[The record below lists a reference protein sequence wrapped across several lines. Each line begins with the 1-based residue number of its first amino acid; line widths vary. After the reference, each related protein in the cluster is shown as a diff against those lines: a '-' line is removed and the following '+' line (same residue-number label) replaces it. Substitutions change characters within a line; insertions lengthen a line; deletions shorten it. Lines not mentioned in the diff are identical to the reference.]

1 MRIRSVISTLNANL
15 TAVETTSDLE
25 RFETARM
32 CAKNTP
38 FSDLH
43 NTFLRNV
50 KRVSCTL
57 LLISLSFI
65 NPLAGS
71 LCWGQSAS
79 IAIVDDR
86 SVHVPYE
93 YEVEDGDTL
102 WLLSQEFF
110 NDPWLW
116 PNLWAL
122 NPHITNPHWIYP
134 GDIIRLKWTP
144 QAVAESQGEDFNL
157 EPVSYSAD
165 LQKVARLIV
174 NRGMILD
181 HVKDAIGQV
190 TASPES
196 KSNLS
201 TGDRIYLEVKDPS
214 KITLGQTLSIYRPQ
228 ENVSHPDTRESLGVK
243 VLYIGVA
250 EVVERGDDQQ
260 LIKAIITSSER
271 EMERGD
277 LVFGSTEK
285 LIEVNPTKNLVD
297 LEGVIIDSIADISEF
312 GQHHMVFINVGSEE
326 GVQVGNRLAVARRGD
341 GLMKQSAEKDAQMPL
356 EPVGEL
362 MVIATQA
369 HTASAL
375 ITRSTLELR
384 RGDQVL
390 MLRNY

>member
-1 MRIRSVISTLNANL
+1 MESRDVLFSLTQVKQECSIEKQKRRVYFEFIR
-15 TAVETTSDLE
+15 
-25 RFETARM
+25 
-32 CAKNTP
+32 
-38 FSDLH
+38 
-43 NTFLRNV
+43 
-50 KRVSCTL
+50 
-57 LLISLSFI
+57 LIFIIILGHCSFI
-65 NPLAGS
+65 LMSTAS
-71 LCWGQSAS
+71 AQSAS

-102 WLLSQEFF
+102 WLISQEFF

-134 GDIIRLKWTP
+134 GDIVRLKWTS
-144 QAVAESQGEDFNL
+144 QAVAEAQGDDFTL
-157 EPVSYSAD
+157 DPVAYSTD
-165 LQKVARLIV
+165 LQKVARLVV

-181 HVKDAIGQV
+181 HVKDALGAV
-190 TASPES
+190 VASPEA

-201 TGDRIYLEVKDPS
+201 TGDRIYLEFKDPS
-214 KITLGQTLSIYRPQ
+214 TVTLGQKLNIYRPQ
-228 ENVSHPDTRESLGVK
+228 ETVQHPDSKDHIGIK
-243 VLYIGVA
+243 VLYIGAA
-250 EVVERGDDQQ
+250 EVVERGDDEQ
-260 LIKAIITSSER
+260 LLKALITSSER

-277 LVFGSTEK
+277 LIFTSSEQ
-285 LIEVNPTKNLVD
+285 LLEVNPTKNLVD
-297 LEGVIIDSIADISEF
+297 LEGVIIDSISDISEF

-341 GLMKQSAEKDAQMPL
+341 GIMKLSEERDAQMPL

-384 RGDQVL
+384 KGDQVL

>member
-1 MRIRSVISTLNANL
+1 MKSRGLLFSLTQEMRVSPAQCLKKLR
-15 TAVETTSDLE
+15 
-25 RFETARM
+25 RFEFMSMTTTVLVVL
-32 CAKNTP
+32 C
-38 FSDLH
+38 L
-43 NTFLRNV
+43 
-50 KRVSCTL
+50 CT
-57 LLISLSFI
+57 SI
-65 NPLAGS
+65 NMSHA
-71 LCWGQSAS
+71 QSAS

-102 WLLSQEFF
+102 WLISQEFF

-134 GDIIRLKWTP
+134 GDIVRLKWTP
-144 QAVAESQGEDFNL
+144 QAVAEAQGEDFNL
-157 EPVSYSAD
+157 DPVAYSVD
-165 LQKVARLIV
+165 LQKVARLVV
-174 NRGMILD
+174 NRGMIVD
-181 HVKDAIGQV
+181 QVKDALGV
-190 TASPES
+190 VVASPEA

-201 TGDRIYLEVKDPS
+201 TGDRIYLEFKDPS
-214 KITLGQTLSIYRPQ
+214 TITLGQKLSIYRPQ
-228 ENVSHPDTRESLGVK
+228 TMVLHPDSNKALGVK

-250 EVVERGDDQQ
+250 EVVERGDDKQF
-260 LIKAIITSSER
+260 LKALITSSEQ

-277 LVFGSTEK
+277 LIFTNSEQ
-285 LIEVNPTKNLVD
+285 LLEVNPTKNLVD
-297 LEGVIIDSIADISEF
+297 LEGVIVDSIDDISEF

-341 GLMKQSAEKDAQMPL
+341 GIMKFDADRDEQMPL

-384 RGDQVL
+384 KGDQVL

>member
-1 MRIRSVISTLNANL
+1 MDSYGVDAYSNSYGEELNMTRPKVLKTALQLSVMTRAS
-15 TAVETTSDLE
+15 
-25 RFETARM
+25 FM
-32 CAKNTP
+32 
-38 FSDLH
+38 
-43 NTFLRNV
+43 
-50 KRVSCTL
+50 L
-57 LLISLSFI
+57 LLGLSLS
-65 NPLAGS
+65 LQCVLSSEVYA
-71 LCWGQSAS
+71 QSSS

-102 WLLSQEFF
+102 WLISQEFF

-134 GDIIRLKWTP
+134 GDIIRLKWTEK
-144 QAVAESQGEDFNL
+144 AAAESQGEDFEL
-157 EPVSYSAD
+157 EPVAYSTD
-165 LQKVARLIV
+165 LQKIARLVV

-181 HVKDAIGQV
+181 HAKDTIGTV
-190 TASPES
+190 VASPEA

-201 TGDRIYLEVKDPS
+201 TGDRIYLEFKEPS
-214 KITLGQTLSIYRPQ
+214 QVSLGQKVSIYRPQ
-228 ENVSHPDTRESLGVK
+228 ETVLHPDSKENIGVK
-243 VLYIGVA
+243 VIYIGTA
-250 EVVERGDDQQ
+250 EVVERGDDEQM
-260 LIKAIITSSER
+260 IKAIITHSEI

-277 LVFGSTEK
+277 LIFAASEQ
-285 LIEVNPTKNLVD
+285 LLEVNPTKNLVD
-297 LEGVIIDSIADISEF
+297 LKGVIVDSMADISEF

-341 GLMKQSAEKDAQMPL
+341 GLIKFNAKRDAQMPL